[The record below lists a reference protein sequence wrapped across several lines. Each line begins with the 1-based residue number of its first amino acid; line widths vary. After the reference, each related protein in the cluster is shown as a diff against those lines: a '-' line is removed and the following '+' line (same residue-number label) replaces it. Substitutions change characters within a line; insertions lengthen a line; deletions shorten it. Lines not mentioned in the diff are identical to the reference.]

1 MSSVKK
7 VSFYSLQTGILSFP
21 YQSQS
26 LSNTFFAKAT
36 PGAFSMSFRHTEAIN
51 LSDPVALFGERNLI
65 ESYPCQKMLVNYLHF
80 FYLES

>member
-65 ESYPCQKMLVNYLHF
+65 ESYPCQKNPCKLSAL
-80 FYLES
+80 FYSES